1 VPIPLENKGED
12 LLTELKWYT
21 TNWEGK
27 GSTFLKICI
36 QFKNGGEYLIAV
48 FTNGHY
54 VNGYHHFQFF
64 VKIKNGEGEKCFF
77 KNFKNMSGEDLEI
90 LEDYR
95 KEMEIVVIPKNVI
108 EDKERGIE
116 NFGLLT
122 NFLNVNLGLSPDPLR
137 PKLGTVG
144 NWRWHKLWKEIR
156 IPIDLCL

>member
-1 VPIPLENKGED
+1 MPIPLENKGED

-77 KNFKNMSGEDLEI
+77 KNFKNMSEEDLEI

-95 KEMEIVVIPKNVI
+95 KEMEIVIVPKNVI
-108 EDKERGIE
+108 EDKKRGIE

-122 NFLNVNLGLSPDPLR
+122 DFLNVNLGLSPDPL
-137 PKLGTVG
+137 KQGSIG
-144 NWRWHKLWKEIR
+144 NEGA
-156 IPIDLCL
+156 